1 MVFRYQ
7 RIQIYDY
14 RFSACVFSPLFFP
27 YKTPPFPLLYWK
39 RERLGRLFDKLTA
52 PALAGAVSQR
62 VGKPDTLQKG
72 DPSGTASPNR
82 PVPPFWNPSRQNFAG
97 NRVLVASLLA
107 HNFPQNFPVGV
118 AIVGAGPPTAT
129 DLNFFD
135 SLTAPAKAGAVSI
148 CWNSCHTAKRAL
160 CAIKISGPHRN
171 DAARCAMGSEEIQKK
186 ENYLLF

>member
-39 RERLGRLFDKLTA
+39 RERLGRFFDKLTA

-62 VGKPDTLQKG
+62 VGKPDTLQKR

-82 PVPPFWNPSRQNFAG
+82 PVPPFGIPLDKILRE
-97 NRVLVASLLA
+97 
-107 HNFPQNFPVGV
+107 QNFPVGV
-118 AIVGAGPPTAT
+118 TIVGAGPPTAT

-148 CWNSCHTAKRAL
+148 CWNSCHTATRGL

-171 DAARCAMGSEEIQKK
+171 DAARCAMGSEENQKK